1 MGVFVG
7 SDGELVDCVGLLLGL
22 GGAISLGLGNGLGD
36 GLVVGVTLGSDGVLV
51 SCVGVFVSRIGVF
64 VSCVGVLVVLTEEKD
79 SLGLGDGTLLES
91 GNGLSLG
98 FTSIT
103 IIWLGLGNGP
113 ELALGDGI
121 ALALGDGLVLALGDG
136 LGDELSLGDG
146 LGDELSLGL
155 GDGGLIVGVFVNFV
169 DVGVLVNFVG
179 VGVLVNFD
187 EGTDVVT
194 VCMYVERVGSDG
206 VFVDSAIFNI
216 IFYF

>member
-22 GGAISLGLGNGLGD
+22 DDGGLI
-36 GLVVGVTLGSDGVLV
+36 VGVFVDPDGVIV
-51 SCVGVFVSRIGVF
+51 DCVGVFVSRIGVF

-169 DVGVLVNFVG
+169 G